1 MENKIQELTEK
12 IYREGV
18 EKGNDEANRLI
29 SNAREEAA
37 KIIEDARKEADAI
50 ILAARK
56 NATEISE
63 NTQSEIK
70 LFAGQAL
77 NALKTEVTS
86 LLSNQVVSD
95 AVKNFVSDKEF
106 LNKFIVTL
114 AEKWVSD
121 EPIVISTADAEG
133 LKKYF
138 ATKAKEVL
146 DKGVKVEQV
155 NGIKSIFS
163 ISPADGSYKVNF
175 GEEEFENYFKEFLR
189 PQLVEMLF

>member
-63 NTQSEIK
+63 QE
-70 LFAGQAL
+70 F
-77 NALKTEVTS
+77 
-86 LLSNQVVSD
+86 LSNNVYYYSMDEDLMV
-95 AVKNFVSDKEF
+95 
-106 LNKFIVTL
+106 IV
-114 AEKWVSD
+114 
-121 EPIVISTADAEG
+121 
-133 LKKYF
+133 
-138 ATKAKEVL
+138 
-146 DKGVKVEQV
+146 
-155 NGIKSIFS
+155 
-163 ISPADGSYKVNF
+163 
-175 GEEEFENYFKEFLR
+175 
-189 PQLVEMLF
+189 